1 MPAPLVLQL
10 TDAGLAAVQAA
21 SGSDQAVIA
30 ELGLTATPFD
40 YAPTLDALPGEF
52 KRIPVTSG
60 VAAAANITHL
70 TVYDTSGD
78 AWDAT
83 GFGLFLDDGTLFAVY
98 TQADTVLAKAAL
110 AFGLLAFDIA
120 FNGDMSANIA
130 FGDATF
136 VYPPATEETRG
147 VARIATQ
154 AEVDAGE
161 DDEKIVTAVKLAER
175 LAPILLSLAD
185 EIAARSDADYDL
197 DVALTALEQR
207 VIHGAG
213 LVIGGGNLLSDRT
226 LTVTAATAAQALA
239 RTLNT
244 IAVTP
249 LALADFVDMA
259 RVSNS
264 ANATCWRLTFGGTDY
279 YLQMGNGNLTGDN
292 SVIVPFPQEYSTRAY
307 VIASGNSTDVS
318 NEGNSAQSGWTLQD
332 VTIVNN
338 GNPNAPYTW
347 VAFGW

>member
-1 MPAPLVLQL
+1 MTAPLVLQL

-21 SGSDQAVIA
+21 SGTDQVNIT
-30 ELGLTATPFD
+30 ELGLSNEAFD
-40 YAPTLDALPGEF
+40 FAPTLEALPGEF
-52 KRIPVTSG
+52 KRLPVTSG
-60 VAAAANITHL
+60 EAAAANITHL
-70 TVYDTSGD
+70 TVYDTSTD
-78 AWDAT
+78 AWDAS

-98 TQADTVLAKAAL
+98 AQATTVLAKAAL

-120 FNGDMSANIA
+120 FNGDMAANIA

-136 VYPPATEETRG
+136 SYPPATEETRG
-147 VARIATQ
+147 VAKIATQ

-161 DDEKIVTAVKLAER
+161 DDQKIVTALKLANR
-175 LAPILLSLAD
+175 LAPILASLAD
-185 EIAARSDADYDL
+185 EVTARSDADADL
-197 DVALTALEQR
+197 DIAITALEQR

-213 LVIGGGNLLSDRT
+213 LVIGGGNLLIDRT
-226 LTVTAATAAQALA
+226 LTVTAATAAQALG
-239 RTLNT
+239 RVLNDR
-244 IAVTP
+244 AVTP
-249 LALADFVDMA
+249 LSLADFVDMA
-259 RVSNS
+259 MVSNG
-264 ANATCWRLTFGGTDY
+264 ANATCWRLTFGGTNY

-292 SVIVPFPQEYSTRAY
+292 SVTVPFPQEYTTKAY